1 VAVIAFASIAGT
13 AGSTAAML
21 AAAVHWPRPVLA
33 VEADISNVGAALTG
47 FFRSNL
53 AVNAGMHQVSLAQSR
68 GALGVDALLDPG
80 FAISI
85 AVHALP
91 PVPQMPIPSLPEGH
105 RMWVIPG
112 YRDLQTVDG
121 VTSVWTRLPAL
132 FQQLDE
138 RGIDV
143 LVDLGRL
150 ERGDIRLPVLDG
162 ADQVV
167 LLASTTMSDLNRLH
181 KRLRLPDLE
190 ERVTGFGRTKYS
202 LLLTRSPYEAVG
214 AAEFERAVL
223 PVLATVAHD
232 PEGAAVFAHG
242 REDRKPTRNRYRG
255 DIRQAVS
262 ALGERLADATERKAS

>member
-1 VAVIAFASIAGT
+1 MTVVAFASLSGT
-13 AGSTAAML
+13 PGVTAATL
-21 AAAVHWPRPVLA
+21 AAAVHWPRPVVA
-33 VEADISNVGAALTG
+33 VEADISNVGADLTG

-68 GALGVDALLDPG
+68 AALGVDALLDPS

-85 AVHALP
+85 AVHELP
-91 PVPQMPIPSLPEGH
+91 PVAQMPIPSLPAGH

-121 VTSVWTRLPAL
+121 VTSVWTRLPAI
-132 FQQLDE
+132 FDQLDD

-150 ERGDIRLPVLDG
+150 GRGDVRLPIVDG

-190 ERVTGFGRTKYS
+190 DRVTGYGRSKFS
-202 LLLTRSPYEAVG
+202 LLLTRAPYEAVG
-214 AAEFERAVL
+214 PAEFEKAIL
-223 PVLATVAHD
+223 PVLGTVAFD
-232 PEGAAVFAHG
+232 PEGAAVFALG
-242 REDRKPTRNRYRG
+242 REDRKPSRNRYRA
-255 DIRQAVS
+255 DLRQAVS
-262 ALGERLADATERKAS
+262 ALSDRLVPANERKAG